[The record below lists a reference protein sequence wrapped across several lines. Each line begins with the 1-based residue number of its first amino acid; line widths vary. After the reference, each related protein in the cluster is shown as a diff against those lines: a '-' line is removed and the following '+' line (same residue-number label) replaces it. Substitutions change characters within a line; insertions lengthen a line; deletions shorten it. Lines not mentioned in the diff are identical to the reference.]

1 MADLGCVCGDGGGAV
16 AAADSEVGWSE
27 LEVLLVRLVCS
38 VGLPKKLKN
47 EEEDGGCCWHG

>member
-1 MADLGCVCGDGGGAV
+1 
-16 AAADSEVGWSE
+16 

-47 EEEDGGCCWHG
+47 EEEDGGCWLARVNE